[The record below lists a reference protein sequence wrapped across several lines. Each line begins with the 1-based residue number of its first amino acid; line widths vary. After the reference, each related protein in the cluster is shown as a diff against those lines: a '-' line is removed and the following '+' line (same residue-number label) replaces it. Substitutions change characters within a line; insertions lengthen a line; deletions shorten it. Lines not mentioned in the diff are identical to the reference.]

1 MTSELGCALSGYR
14 FNFKKRGRMP
24 GDVLPSHQWY
34 PSGFASFLFVAFGIL
49 LLAPF
54 GVVSVTVRATSADG
68 WTRTTP
74 LV

>member
-1 MTSELGCALSGYR
+1 
-14 FNFKKRGRMP
+14 MP
-24 GDVLPSHQWY
+24 GDVLPSHQWC

-74 LV
+74 TCVGNRVHRDYCAHPYARLDA